1 MSFKG
6 IISSLAAAFF
16 FGLIPTFTKLSY
28 KFGANTDLAIILRY
42 TFAVIIIIVPIIIIK
57 IKFDLIKK
65 NIFLLFIISIG
76 SICLT
81 FGLLSSVLFIPV
93 SLVALIFYTY
103 PIVVLIYA
111 ILSKK
116 SVNLLH
122 IIGFTLCFLGLFLA
136 LGPTFKT
143 LSLIGIGLAFL
154 ASIGAATVLISNEL
168 LSKHLNA
175 ITINVFTNV
184 TCLVVFGIIIIYR
197 FNIDFPSNNLGWS
210 YIIFASLFY
219 CVAFYSQLFAV
230 NNMGSARTALLLYME
245 PIVAIFSA
253 IILLNE
259 TLSMIQIIGVGLVI
273 TSLILTTRRIKNTI
287 S

>member
-6 IISSLAAAFF
+6 VISSLTAAFF

-28 KFGANTDLAIILRY
+28 KLGANTDLAIILRY
-42 TFAVIIIIVPIIIIK
+42 AFAVIIIIIPILILK
-57 IKFDLIKK
+57 IKFNLVRK
-65 NIFLLFIISIG
+65 NIFLLIVISTG

-81 FGLLSSVLFIPV
+81 FGLLTAVLFIPV

-103 PIVVLIYA
+103 PIIVLIYA
-111 ILSKK
+111 IFSNK
-116 SVNLLH
+116 SINLFH
-122 IIGFTLCFLGLFLA
+122 MIGFTLCFLGLILA
-136 LGPTFKT
+136 LGPSFKT
-143 LSLIGIGLAFL
+143 ISLIGICLAFL

-184 TCLVVFGIIIIYR
+184 ICFIVFSIVIIFR
-197 FNIDFPSNNLGWS
+197 FNINFPSNNLGWS

-219 CVAFYSQLFAV
+219 CIAFYSQLFAV
-230 NNMGSARTALLLYME
+230 NNMGSARTALLLYIE
-245 PIVAIFSA
+245 PVVAIFSA

-259 TLSMIQIIGVGLVI
+259 TLSILQIIGIGLVI
-273 TSLILTTRRIKNTI
+273 TSLILTTRQIQKHN
-287 S
+287 

>member
-6 IISSLAAAFF
+6 ILSSLTAAFF

-28 KFGANTDLAIILRY
+28 KLGANTDLAIILRY
-42 TFAVIIIIVPIIIIK
+42 TFAVTIIIIPILVLK
-57 IKFDLIKK
+57 IKFNLVRK
-65 NIFLLFIISIG
+65 NIFLLSIISIG

-81 FGLLSSVLFIPV
+81 FGLLTSVLFIPV

-111 ILSKK
+111 MFSNK
-116 SVNLLH
+116 SINLFH
-122 IIGFTLCFLGLFLA
+122 MIGFTLCFVGLFLA

-143 LSLIGIGLAFL
+143 ISLIGICLAFL

-175 ITINVFTNV
+175 ITINTFTNLI
-184 TCLVVFGIIIIYR
+184 CFIVFSFIIIFRY
-197 FNIDFPSNNLGWS
+197 NINFPSNNLGWS

-219 CVAFYSQLFAV
+219 CIAFYSQLFAV
-230 NNMGSARTALLLYME
+230 NNMGSARTALLLYLE

-259 TLSMIQIIGVGLVI
+259 TLSILQITGIGLVI
-273 TSLILTTRRIKNTI
+273 TSLILTTRQIQKKN
-287 S
+287 

>member
-1 MSFKG
+1 MKH
-6 IISSLAAAFF
+6 
-16 FGLIPTFTKLSY
+16 
-28 KFGANTDLAIILRY
+28 IILKVLNRH
-42 TFAVIIIIVPIIIIK
+42 
-57 IKFDLIKK
+57 K
-65 NIFLLFIISIG
+65 NGQFNMG
-76 SICLT
+76 SE
-81 FGLLSSVLFIPV
+81 
-93 SLVALIFYTY
+93 A
-103 PIVVLIYA
+103 A
-111 ILSKK
+111 REM
-116 SVNLLH
+116 
-122 IIGFTLCFLGLFLA
+122 LA
-136 LGPTFKT
+136 TE
-143 LSLIGIGLAFL
+143 IEA
-154 ASIGAATVLISNEL
+154 VLISNEL